1 MNTTE
6 QMIESFA
13 KSLRQVGMAD
23 VARTVPTPANWVAH
37 AVARWRQGCTIG
49 APGECKHCN
58 AEFLRAVREHLTLP
72 ERWVATGM
80 MGGATYRSLE
90 LDYDAAQTTARQWAG
105 IGLLDVRVERV
116 S

>member
-1 MNTTE
+1 MNTTVWKVQE
-6 QMIESFA
+6 WPRM
-13 KSLRQVGMAD
+13 
-23 VARTVPTPANWVAH
+23 WVAH
-37 AVARWRQGCTIG
+37 TVARWAQGCARG
-49 APGECKHCN
+49 PAGECKVCN
-58 AEFLRAVREHLTLP
+58 EELLRTLREHLTLP

-80 MGGATYRSLE
+80 MGGSTYRSLE